1 MLRAAPLRFGIYS
14 ELQTPP
20 GTPHPARLRD
30 ELAAIEQADR
40 LGFDVYSLIEHHFFE
55 QFSISASPLAV
66 FAAAAQRTARIRFR
80 TALHTL
86 PLQHPLRLAGEIAV
100 ADILTG
106 GRLEC
111 GLGRG
116 HAWLYAPSGVPLAE
130 SRARF
135 EEAVDLLLL
144 AWTRERFSYRGRF
157 HAVDDVSVVP
167 RPLQRPHPPLSTGG
181 TSEQSYRLAG
191 ERGWALLLPPTRP
204 FEAFAPRLDVYRTA
218 CRARGHTPDVI
229 AIRPAYVTD
238 DPAAARREVEPHL
251 LEFFRFNASP
261 MAALAAPARRAELE
275 AAGFAHYASGAMEAL
290 RDVTYEDAVGQGI
303 ALVGSPE
310 AVAKDVA
317 RLAAEEGVGEVAI
330 VAGFGGLPLPQ
341 VLRTQELFA
350 TRVIPA
356 LRPAP

>member
-1 MLRAAPLRFGIYS
+1 MRFGIYS

-20 GTPHPARLRD
+20 GASHADRYRD
-30 ELAAIEQADR
+30 ELRAIEQADA

-55 QFSISASPLAV
+55 QFSISANPLAV
-66 FAAAAQRTARIRFR
+66 FAAAAARTRRIRFR

-86 PLQHPLRLAGEIAV
+86 PLQHPLRLAAEVAA

-116 HAWLYAPSGVPLAE
+116 HAWLYAPSNVPLEE
-130 SRARF
+130 SRPRF
-135 EEAVDLLLL
+135 DEAIDLLLL

-157 HAVDDVSVVP
+157 YAVDDVSVVP
-167 RPLQRPHPPLSTGG
+167 KPLRRPHPPLSTGG

-191 ERGWALLLPPTRP
+191 ERGWSLLLPPTRP
-204 FEAFAPRLDVYRTA
+204 FSTFAPRLDVYRTSS
-218 CRARGHTPDVI
+218 RAAGHTPDVI
-229 AIRPAYVTD
+229 VIRPVYLTD

-251 LEFFRFNASP
+251 LDFFRFNASP
-261 MAALAAPARRAELE
+261 MVALASPERRAEL
-275 AAGFAHYASGAMEAL
+275 AAKGFAHYASGALEAL
-290 RDVTYEDAVGQGI
+290 RDVTYDDAVGQGI

-310 AVAKDVA
+310 TVATQAA
-317 RLAAEEGVGEVAI
+317 RLAREDGMGELAI
-330 VAGFGGLPLPQ
+330 VSSFGGLPVEL
-341 VLRTQELFA
+341 VMRTQELFA

-356 LRPAP
+356 LRQRCQFPA